1 MNTQKTKNNIQGEDD
16 MKLSVIITAGM
27 ALALLACLQN
37 PGEKTVTTPETEG
50 KSVKTTL
57 SGTNWLVEDIAG
69 RGVVKNSQASIRFD
83 EGGRASGSTGCNRFN
98 GAVTIKG
105 NTIKFGQM
113 AITKRGCIPSLM
125 DQELR
130 FLKAIEEVSIFAMG
144 KNGLLYL
151 DGPNSEQLF
160 RLSPMAD
167 PSQ

>member
-1 MNTQKTKNNIQGEDD
+1 MFKEDG

-37 PGEKTVTTPETEG
+37 PVEKTSINSETED
-50 KSVKTTL
+50 KPVETKL

-83 EGGRASGSTGCNRFN
+83 EGGRASGNTGCNRFN
-98 GAVTIKG
+98 GAVTIEG

-130 FLKAIEEVSIFAMG
+130 FLKALEEVSSFAMG

-160 RLSPMAD
+160 RLSPMVNPD
-167 PSQ
+167 Q

>member
-1 MNTQKTKNNIQGEDD
+1 

-27 ALALLACLQN
+27 ALALLSCLQN
-37 PGEKTVTTPETEG
+37 PGEKTVTIPDTEG

-69 RGVVKNSQASIRFD
+69 RAVVDNSRASIRFD

-98 GAVTIKG
+98 SAVTIEG

-113 AITKRGCIPSLM
+113 ATTKRGCIPSLM

-130 FLKAIEEVSIFAMG
+130 FLKAMAEVLSFTMG
-144 KNGLLYL
+144 KDGLLYL
-151 DGPNSEQLF
+151 YGPNSEQLF
-160 RLSPMAD
+160 RLTRMAD